1 MNARPST
8 ASLATRIAAMRPEG
22 PTGFH
27 VAFDTMQARRGR
39 SDPEQIGVNGYL
51 LLDLGQYRLVTVV
64 VPLPIFWQMK
74 AMDTVAVSRT
84 LNRLHAD
91 QAKAQAGETAGPRI
105 NPLQIGSVWVVD
117 GVLET
122 RMVKVRATRR
132 GGSVR
137 QETFLLHVSRLHALE
152 RVVTDPKGPWL
163 MESFDVQEMLP
174 ALERD
179 GQ

>member
-1 MNARPST
+1 METRPSS

-39 SDPEQIGVNGYL
+39 SDPERIGVNGYL
-51 LLDLGQYRLVTVV
+51 LLDIGQYRLVTVV
-64 VPLPIFWQMK
+64 IPLPIFWQMK

-84 LNRLHAD
+84 LNRMRAD
-91 QAKAQAGETAGPRI
+91 SEKARPGEAPGRRI
-105 NPLQIGSVWVVD
+105 NPLQVGSVWVVD
-117 GVLET
+117 GELET

-132 GGSVR
+132 GGSIR
-137 QETFLLHVSRLHALE
+137 QEAFLLHVSRLHALD

-163 MESFDVQEMLP
+163 IESFDVQEMLP
-174 ALERD
+174 ALELDRE
-179 GQ
+179 